1 MKFLLSLFT
10 AAILPFMVSA
20 RIGDERY
27 SERLKALLRDDMTHH
42 ERMMVIKKFTWPE
55 CVTEHLTSIECKEL
69 IDYEILTLNT
79 GVDVTMRSVIIPKRA
94 EDQMWYNSVVIPLED
109 NDLVAGR
116 DNNGIIYY
124 DFVWHSTGFPATEEH
139 DAYIP
144 MVEVDPETL
153 QTVHVSGASLEGV
166 LAGTDSRP
174 IAGGNYDPS
183 AQSTIVGQ
191 EKLAKALE
199 AESVVEEGDRTLGP
213 WDCSGMTGIDCCLMI
228 KHEVRDIDHQNNAI
242 QCYLD
247 YKPGTLKYYE
257 QQYASRVRIFE
268 THDGHVAETPVVG

>member
-1 MKFLLSLFT
+1 MFRLF
-10 AAILPFMVSA
+10 
-20 RIGDERY
+20 Y
-27 SERLKALLRDDMTHH
+27 
-42 ERMMVIKKFTWPE
+42 
-55 CVTEHLTSIECKEL
+55 
-69 IDYEILTLNT
+69 
-79 GVDVTMRSVIIPKRA
+79 
-94 EDQMWYNSVVIPLED
+94 
-109 NDLVAGR
+109 
-116 DNNGIIYY
+116 
-124 DFVWHSTGFPATEEH
+124 
-139 DAYIP
+139 
-144 MVEVDPETL
+144 
-153 QTVHVSGASLEGV
+153 
-166 LAGTDSRP
+166 SRP